1 LAQDVTYVGQHA
13 RRLRTGGRGRRTRSI
28 FLTSASIDMGE
39 AEYEWLSDYVAGVL
53 KSPTWVV
60 PIAQFVDD
68 HCDLF
73 DDLEENKIEYTACHD
88 KFRQLVGDLLTA
100 HLLEVSVPPEVF
112 EEFSQRGISKNQ
124 ELHRVLVEQLLSVD
138 DFVTFKAMM
147 VKQNADIHR
156 EVITLGDVMDGDPP
170 TPTGT
175 VVRDIIRET
184 LENVESGW
192 QLYDQ
197 QLFQAAADSFEDE
210 EQLDAQRRCE
220 EAELQHAIA
229 LSMQLEEERLRQA
242 SPIPGEAPHMVPASA
257 GFVSAPLQGIPA
269 CYVPLSLELKA
280 APPPPP
286 GAGFR
291 SQPLCHV
298 LPEADVTSSAARSG
312 GEPDRRPPPIGV
324 GPGFTSSPLTSIPP
338 KLQVNRVMRMEQL
351 CSVPPNQLSSTI
363 ASLSSQ
369 LSAPAQPG
377 WRERAE
383 RAILQPVDPESPLGQ
398 ARRRGSAAEA
408 SGMRPVMPAEAMQK
422 ARMAA
427 AADPN
432 GPTEDEKRAR
442 AEHLRRQRDRLLEKR
457 RLEREK
463 QLAQCETMGR
473 GTHIAAA
480 VDKALAASG
489 DHRHAGRAVVTE
501 LTSNGLPSGLAQ
513 AQAGS
518 AEAMRQALT
527 QQLRQTLAGATSGD
541 SNEAVLNNQ
550 IDRLQRLKR
559 AD

>member
-1 LAQDVTYVGQHA
+1 
-13 RRLRTGGRGRRTRSI
+13 
-28 FLTSASIDMGE
+28 MGE

-73 DDLEENKIEYTACHD
+73 DDLEENKIEYTDCHN
-88 KFRQLVGDLLTA
+88 KFKHLVGDLLTA
-100 HLLEVSVPPEVF
+100 HLLEVAVPPEVF

-156 EVITLGDVMDGDPP
+156 EVITLGDVADGEPP
-170 TPTGT
+170 TPTGN

-197 QLFQAAADSFEDE
+197 QLFRAEANSFEDE

-229 LSMQLEEERLRQA
+229 LSMQLEEERMRQA
-242 SPIPGEAPHMVPASA
+242 SPTPGEAPQLVPVSA
-257 GFVSAPLQGIPA
+257 GFVSAPLQALQGLPA
-269 CYVPLSLELKA
+269 CYVPLSLELKD
-280 APPPPP
+280 PPPPP

-298 LPEADVTSSAARSG
+298 LPEADVASG
-312 GEPDRRPPPIGV
+312 ASQSGNRRPPPIGV

-351 CSVPPNQLSSTI
+351 GSVSPDRLAATLSSGQAVGGAI
-363 ASLSSQ
+363 GL
-369 LSAPAQPG
+369 G

-383 RAILQPVDPESPLGQ
+383 RAILQPVDPASPLGQ
-398 ARRRGSAAEA
+398 ARRRGSAGEA
-408 SGMRPVMPAEAMQK
+408 AGMRPPLPAEVMQK

-427 AADPN
+427 AADCG

-442 AEHLRRQRDRLLEKR
+442 AEHLKRQRDRLLEKR
-457 RLEREK
+457 RQEREK

-489 DHRHAGRAVVTE
+489 DHRHVGRAVVTE
-501 LTSNGLPSGLAQ
+501 LTANNLPSGLAQ

-518 AEAMRQALT
+518 AEVMRQALT
-527 QQLRQTLAGATSGD
+527 QQLRQTLAGAPAGD
-541 SNEAVLNNQ
+541 NNEAVLNNQ